1 MCYTFVVAEV
11 EAGKESEI
19 NVFILYETIKP

>member
-1 MCYTFVVAEV
+1 MCNKFVVAQV
-11 EAGKESEI
+11 GAGKESEI